1 MKTEMAKDIE
11 RAQARIQY
19 DAHCKK
25 VLSNKHILAWIMQT
39 VIKEYSHLSID
50 FIRRCIEGNPEI
62 STESVEPGYT
72 SEKISGLNTEDKDA
86 KEGMITYDI
95 RYAAYMP
102 RDAKMVKILVNLEG
116 QKDLDPGY
124 EIESRGDYYGARM
137 ITSQNG
143 VEFAAPDYGDIK
155 KVYSIWVCMNAPKSI
170 GDAISVYELKK
181 TDIIPGIPD
190 RPEAYDK
197 MSIILICLSG
207 KPSGKRGFID
217 MMNTLFSTTMDVET
231 KKRILK
237 NEYQIPME
245 TGFVE
250 ELSLMCNISEWVFE
264 TGLEEGWRKGV
275 EQGMR
280 EGMEQGMREGMEQGL
295 IRGRKEIVKNLLEQK
310 ILTDD
315 QILRVVHISEDELLE
330 IKKAKLN
337 GM

>member
-1 MKTEMAKDIE
+1 M
-11 RAQARIQY
+11 
-19 DAHCKK
+19 
-25 VLSNKHILAWIMQT
+25 
-39 VIKEYSHLSID
+39 
-50 FIRRCIEGNPEI
+50 
-62 STESVEPGYT
+62 
-72 SEKISGLNTEDKDA
+72 
-86 KEGMITYDI
+86 
-95 RYAAYMP
+95 
-102 RDAKMVKILVNLEG
+102 
-116 QKDLDPGY
+116 
-124 EIESRGDYYGARM
+124 
-137 ITSQNG
+137 
-143 VEFAAPDYGDIK
+143 
-155 KVYSIWVCMNAPKSI
+155 
-170 GDAISVYELKK
+170 KK

-280 EGMEQGMREGMEQGL
+280 EGMEQGMREGMEQGV
-295 IRGRKEIVKNLLEQK
+295 IRGRKEIVENLLKQK